1 MSRNIAKSIKADIR
15 TASAM
20 VGAMRKSYTSEHKT
34 STCKAARKV
43 TLRYHGLFQRAE
55 VDEIVGRVFN
65 AEMNVRRFAAR
76 LSFNEAVQS
85 VERGDGQ
92 QYPDFIAHC
101 AKLVRTTLVNRVMNS
116 SPA

>member
-76 LSFNEAVQS
+76 LSFNEAVET
-85 VERGDGQ
+85 VPGEG
-92 QYPDFIAHC
+92 YTDFVAHC